1 MVGKYNSI
9 LIFSAKNTRP
19 KRKWQLHNEQLHGS
33 YCLLNII
40 RVAAVV
46 HVTSM
51 EWKRNV
57 YTLLV
62 VKEGP
67 ERRGK
72 HLQDLAVDGIITL
85 NGSVI

>member
-1 MVGKYNSI
+1 MTGDWIN
-9 LIFSAKNTRP
+9 
-19 KRKWQLHNEQLHGS
+19 LHNEQLHGW
-33 YCLLNII
+33 YCLLNTI

-51 EWKRNV
+51 EWNRNA

-67 ERRGK
+67 ERKRN
-72 HLQDLAVDGIITL
+72 LEDPDIDGIIL
-85 NGSVI
+85 SGS

>member
-1 MVGKYNSI
+1 MAGDWIN
-9 LIFSAKNTRP
+9 
-19 KRKWQLHNEQLHGS
+19 LHNEQLHGS
-33 YCLLNII
+33 YCLLNITM
-40 RVAAVV
+40 VVAVV
-46 HVTSM
+46 HVTIM

-57 YTLLV
+57 FTLLV

-72 HLQDLAVDGIITL
+72 HLEDLAVDGIIIL

>member
-1 MVGKYNSI
+1 VTGDWIN
-9 LIFSAKNTRP
+9 
-19 KRKWQLHNEQLHGS
+19 LHNEQLHGW
-33 YCLLNII
+33 YCLLNTI

-51 EWKRNV
+51 EWKRNA

-67 ERRGK
+67 ERRRN
-72 HLQDLAVDGIITL
+72 LEDPDIDGIIL
-85 NGSVI
+85 SRS

>member
-1 MVGKYNSI
+1 VTGDWIN
-9 LIFSAKNTRP
+9 
-19 KRKWQLHNEQLHGS
+19 LHNEQLHGW
-33 YCLLNII
+33 YCLLNTI

-51 EWKRNV
+51 EWNRNA

-67 ERRGK
+67 ERKRN
-72 HLQDLAVDGIITL
+72 LEDPDIDGIIL
-85 NGSVI
+85 SGS